1 MVRIGKTQ
9 QKKIDELKERIEKIK
24 NLIHEAENWKS
35 DITPEWLG
43 KLYQKKQELVFI
55 LNILQQWKI

>member
-24 NLIHEAENWKS
+24 NLIHEAEN
-35 DITPEWLG
+35 
-43 KLYQKKQELVFI
+43 
-55 LNILQQWKI
+55 

>member
-24 NLIHEAENWKS
+24 NLIHEAENWNS
-35 DITPEWLG
+35 DITQEWLG

>member
-24 NLIHEAENWKS
+24 KLIHEAENGS
-35 DITPEWLG
+35 GEITQEWLG

>member
-24 NLIHEAENWKS
+24 NLIHEAENWNS
-35 DITPEWLG
+35 DITPEWLD

-55 LNILQQWKI
+55 LNILQQWRT